1 MSRFF
6 EDFLIGEKLVT
17 RARTLTE
24 ADIMQYAGLCW
35 DTQAEH
41 TNAEFA
47 RRGPFGERIGQQQ
60 LGLLIAYGLIG
71 TLRVFDETLTSL
83 LRLGWNFF
91 NPLKIGDTLK
101 VELTTQEKKEL
112 VGEEAGLIKFQW
124 ETTNQRN

>member
-60 LGLLIAYGLIG
+60 LGLLIAYG
-71 TLRVFDETLTSL
+71 
-83 LRLGWNFF
+83 
-91 NPLKIGDTLK
+91 
-101 VELTTQEKKEL
+101 
-112 VGEEAGLIKFQW
+112 
-124 ETTNQRN
+124 